1 MTPIEPEAARRV
13 GMIVLDVDG
22 VLTDRGIYWTDPV
35 DGESL
40 GIRRFDVRDGVG
52 LHMLRREGVPLA
64 MVSGKESPAV
74 RARGRELGIRDV
86 HQVHPARKV
95 EVVEQLLEGRGLGW
109 EEAACLGDDLPDLA
123 LLRAVGFPAAVAD
136 AAPEVTAVARWQSDA
151 EGGKGAVREFA
162 EALLRA
168 RGRWT
173 ELVEEYVDESGLE
186 GSRP

>member
-1 MTPIEPEAARRV
+1 MTPIDPETARRV
-13 GMIVLDVDG
+13 EMVVLDVDG
-22 VLTDRGIYWTDPV
+22 VLTDGGIYWTDPV
-35 DGESL
+35 GGEAR

-74 RARGRELGIRDV
+74 RARGRELGITEV

-95 EVVEQLLEGRGLGW
+95 EVVGGLLEERGLDW
-109 EEAACLGDDLPDLA
+109 EQAACLGDDLPDLA

-136 AAPEVTAVARWQSDA
+136 AVPEVRAVARWQSA
-151 EGGKGAVREFA
+151 ANGGEGAVREFA

-173 ELVEEYVDESGLE
+173 ALVEEYLDDANGGE
-186 GSRP
+186 GGP

>member
-1 MTPIEPEAARRV
+1 MTPIDPGVARRV
-13 GMIVLDVDG
+13 GMVILDVDG
-22 VLTDRGIYWTDPV
+22 VLTDGGIYWTDPV
-35 DGESL
+35 DGEAR

-52 LHMLRREGVPLA
+52 LHMLRRADLPVA

-74 RARGRELGIRDV
+74 RARGRELGIGEV

-95 EVVEQLLEGRGLGW
+95 EVVEGLLADRGLGL

-136 AAPEVTAVARWQSDA
+136 AVPEVTAVARWQSDA
-151 EGGKGAVREFA
+151 VGGHGAVREFT

-168 RGRWT
+168 RGRWS
-173 ELVEEYVDESGLE
+173 ELVAEYTGDPGR
-186 GSRP
+186 GGDRP